1 MLAAPTDPRMDF
13 LQHPH
18 QPLRFTQFNQHML
31 LLPDSR
37 YLLHTMSRRRHLLP
51 ILGNRYLL
59 TIRGSRLLVE
69 KLNRDRL

>member
-13 LQHPH
+13 LQRPH

-31 LLPDSR
+31 LIPDSR
-37 YLLHTMSRRRHLLP
+37 YLLHTMSRRRHLL
-51 ILGNRYLL
+51 

-69 KLNRDRL
+69 KLNRGGL